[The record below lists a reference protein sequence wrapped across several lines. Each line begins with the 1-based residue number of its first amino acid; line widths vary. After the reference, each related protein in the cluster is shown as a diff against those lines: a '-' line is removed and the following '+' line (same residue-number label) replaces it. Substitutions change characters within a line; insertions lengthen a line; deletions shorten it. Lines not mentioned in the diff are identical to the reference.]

1 MSNTALVPSAARRS
15 SASTSAVS
23 RSAARA
29 KKRRKPARPP
39 QPRIPEDFFDEK
51 AQTLVKE
58 MFSSRADSWQQDR
71 EPPVLFYRRDSEPQW
86 GEYASVRC
94 SGTTLRI
101 AGKRVLYDTVSMDLE
116 RGLRLLTLTWTE
128 KNTTTDGG
136 HSVEE
141 WRVALAGVLWR
152 VGQHYREFTRR
163 WGQERAREVLRLT
176 MDALWQKAP
185 PRLYGSEG
193 AAPSRAPVNSVNAL

>member
-1 MSNTALVPSAARRS
+1 MSRAVSAPSAARRS
-15 SASTSAVS
+15 PASTSALP
-23 RSAARA
+23 RSAPRGA
-29 KKRRKPARPP
+29 KRRKPARPP
-39 QPRIPEDFFDEK
+39 QPRNPEDFFDEK
-51 AQTLVKE
+51 AQTLLKE
-58 MFSSRADSWQQDR
+58 VLSRRADSWQRDR

-86 GEYASVRC
+86 DAYASVRC

-101 AGKRVLYDTVSMDLE
+101 AGARVLYHGISIDLE
-116 RGLRLLTLTWTE
+116 RGLRLLTMTWTE

-163 WGQERAREVLRLT
+163 WGQARALEILQLT
-176 MDALWQKAP
+176 MDGLWHNAPRRLLDFESPALA
-185 PRLYGSEG
+185 S
-193 AAPSRAPVNSVNAL
+193 